1 MFFSGRKLFWPMEV
15 GKKNQPPN
23 GGILTSL
30 IRSWDAWIGGKLYH
44 WCFRNP
50 ANSPVEVKVVYPITY
65 DLQGFITIPAG
76 EPDFFQQFV
85 FYGWSTYPDSPRLA
99 PLPSG
104 FGGKSLEEWP
114 VAGRRDLGLWNGG
127 RWTNGAQAKKAM
139 KSPVVGKDEIGKWFK
154 LRNILDSRTAIQ
166 EDFFKVRIWCRRWA
180 FLVYNIAEAA

>member
-1 MFFSGRKLFWPMEV
+1 MV
-15 GKKNQPPN
+15 GFQPDTGN
-23 GGILTSL
+23 LLKSETVDGST
-30 IRSWDAWIGGKLYH
+30 
-44 WCFRNP
+44 RNP

-114 VAGRRDLGLWNGG
+114 VAGRRDLGL
-127 RWTNGAQAKKAM
+127 
-139 KSPVVGKDEIGKWFK
+139 
-154 LRNILDSRTAIQ
+154 
-166 EDFFKVRIWCRRWA
+166 
-180 FLVYNIAEAA
+180 